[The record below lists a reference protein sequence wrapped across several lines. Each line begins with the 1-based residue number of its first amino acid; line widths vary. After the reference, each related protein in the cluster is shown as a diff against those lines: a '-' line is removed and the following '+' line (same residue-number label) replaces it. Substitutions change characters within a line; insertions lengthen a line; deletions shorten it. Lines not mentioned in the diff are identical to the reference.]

1 MTVERRARP
10 RPAATRTHAFGL
22 SASLHALGIASALG
36 AAATTLSVAHWS
48 AAASVPLQP
57 LLRDDVPPAAEP
69 PQPPTTSVVAETAVP
84 APLPLDPALPD
95 AMRTEV
101 RPVATTPLD
110 AIAPPTVKPTPVRH
124 TALLARLRPAPAV
137 PQPAPAAD
145 PLAQPASPDVQPSP
159 QPGTN
164 APPPYPFVAW
174 RRGIEGTVTVLL
186 EIDEHGTVT
195 AAHVEASSG
204 CSALDDAALAQLA
217 TWRFTPARSGGHA
230 VRGAFRQ
237 EVVFRLDG

>member
-1 MTVERRARP
+1 MPPCAT
-10 RPAATRTHAFGL
+10 ATRTRAFGW

-36 AAATTLSVAHWS
+36 AAAATTASVAHWS
-48 AAASVPLQP
+48 AAASVPLHP
-57 LLRDDVPPAAEP
+57 LLRDDAPAATVQPPA
-69 PQPPTTSVVAETAVP
+69 PTPNVVAETAEP
-84 APLPLDPALPD
+84 APLPLDALLPD
-95 AMRTEV
+95 A
-101 RPVATTPLD
+101 ATPPASDDTPWLTD
-110 AIAPPTVKPTPVRH
+110 TAAPPTAATAPVLA
-124 TALLARLRPAPAV
+124 TALLERLRPAPAV
-137 PQPAPAAD
+137 APATATA
-145 PLAQPASPDVQPSP
+145 LAAAAAPASVESADVQPSP

-217 TWRFTPARSGGHA
+217 TWRFTPARSGGRA

>member
-1 MTVERRARP
+1 MTIEHRARP
-10 RPAATRTHAFGL
+10 RPAATRTRAFGL

-36 AAATTLSVAHWS
+36 AAATTVSVAHWS

-57 LLRDDVPPAAEP
+57 LLRDDVPPAVEP
-69 PQPPTTSVVAETAVP
+69 PHPPTTSVVAETAAP
-84 APLPLDPALPD
+84 APLPLDPP
-95 AMRTEV
+95 
-101 RPVATTPLD
+101 PLD
-110 AIAPPTVKPTPVRH
+110 ATVAEASPVAPMPGAALAPPTVRPTPVRD
-124 TALLARLRPAPAV
+124 TALLARLRPAPAD

-145 PLAQPASPDVQPSP
+145 PIAQPASPDVQPSP

-217 TWRFTPARSGGHA
+217 TWRFTPARSGGRD